1 MPLTRH
7 LYQEAGVHDALRV
20 AILEKRPVEAIF
32 WCQELLDSNLIDDC
46 MATLRLVWLEFA
58 VNALG
63 LARCFQEIEAD
74 PGPVLQLVSTLCQL
88 EKSVMNPVE
97 KQKGGEK
104 AALKAIMDDQD
115 ARGIVLGVRKPDAFL
130 QMAAMKKH
138 GVEACK
144 LLAILDGDDEE
155 RRMIGTAALCLSA
168 QAFTASWNQTLGPIH
183 TEALKELR
191 GWRKLT
197 SRRARRIYSC
207 PQPGG
212 MIGSIEPH
220 IRGSYFWEGAV
231 EPYGGWDALQNEV
244 REAFYEKYFRDDIPD
259 EWSKQ
264 ERAKSH
270 A

>member
-7 LYQEAGVHDALRV
+7 LYQEAGVHEALSA
-20 AILEKRPVEAIF
+20 AILEKKPVEAIF

-46 MATLRLVWLEFA
+46 IATLRLVWLEFA
-58 VNALG
+58 LNALG
-63 LARCFQEIEAD
+63 LVQYFQEIEGD
-74 PGPVLQLVSTLCQL
+74 PGPVLQLVSTLCRL
-88 EKSVMNPVE
+88 ERSVMNPVE

-104 AALKAIMDDQD
+104 AALKAIMDGQD
-115 ARGIVLGVRKPDAFL
+115 ARGLILGVRKPDAFL
-130 QMAAMKKH
+130 QRAAMKKH

-155 RRMIGTAALCLSA
+155 RRMIATAALCLST

-183 TEALKELR
+183 PEALKELR
-191 GWRKLT
+191 KWRKLT

-207 PQPGG
+207 PRPGG

-220 IRGSYFWEGAV
+220 IRGSYFWEAAV
-231 EPYGGWDALQNEV
+231 TPYGGWDALKNEA
-244 REAFYEKYFRDDIPD
+244 REAFYAKYFPDDIPD